1 MCDVETTP
9 RDFLRVRYVLLEKI
23 LKFPKVI
30 SVRRQ
35 DFFSYIH
42 CFVKTKYVG
51 TPTNTIH
58 EPHCKKSF
66 QTKRV

>member
-1 MCDVETTP
+1 M
-9 RDFLRVRYVLLEKI
+9 LEKI

-35 DFFSYIH
+35 DFFFIH
-42 CFVKTKYVG
+42 SLFRKNKICGNSHEIRAT
-51 TPTNTIH
+51 TAIH

>member
-1 MCDVETTP
+1 M
-9 RDFLRVRYVLLEKI
+9 LEKI